1 MSSNTYTLKIDIDD
15 SKIRDLEKRLSKLM
29 SGTGTGGMARVSGV
43 ATGESGAGGGIAK
56 NIAKLGVIALG
67 VGSLVGLVSKLTGMI
82 VDSSPML
89 KGMLKLLNYS
99 VMLILR
105 PIGDFFGFFLRPLIV
120 YFLRSVA
127 LPFYKQWRP
136 IAQKIGSW
144 LGVKLIQRQ
153 SQIDAIDS
161 KNGLEEGF
169 KWETDGIKNLEKQ
182 ILGFSSFLSIFDK
195 DETQFK
201 QTKEAIAAFKG
212 AFTAINGFTIPTL
225 DTTWLNTWV
234 KNNLS
239 IDKFPTLDTTWLNTW
254 VKNNLSIDKFPTLDL
269 GAVQTKINSAITALV
284 PSFSLSAI
292 QDKIDASITAITSFD
307 FTTEFDKLHTFFED
321 LITDFINMIRERVG
335 LPAIGETTTPEVNV
349 TVDVNNGVEPI
360 FHPWINNKKQPE
372 WYEDPLGAL
381 TNILGWNNQGAG
393 VD

>member
-29 SGTGTGGMARVSGV
+29 SGTATGGMAGVSGA
-43 ATGESGAGGGIAK
+43 ATGKTGAGGNIAK
-56 NIAKLGVIALG
+56 NIGKLGLIAIG
-67 VGSLVGLVSKLTGMI
+67 VGSLVQLVKKLTSMI

-105 PIGDFFGFFLRPLIV
+105 PIGDFFGFFLRPLVV

-136 IAQKIGSW
+136 IAQKIGTW
-144 LGVKLIQRQ
+144 LGIQLIQRQ
-153 SQIDAIDS
+153 SQIDEIGG
-161 KNGLEEGF
+161 KKGWEEGF

-225 DTTWLNTWV
+225 DTTWLDTWV

-239 IDKFPTLDTTWLNTW
+239 IDKFPTLDI
-254 VKNNLSIDKFPTLDL
+254 SAI
-269 GAVQTKINSAITALV
+269 QTKINSAITALV
-284 PSFSLSAI
+284 PSFSLTGI
-292 QDKIDASITAITSFD
+292 QDKIDAAVTAIATFD
-307 FTTEFDKLHTFFED
+307 VAEVFTTIGEKIWKIFDGLIDGIFD
-321 LITDFINMIRERVG
+321 LIPFVDRPDSGSSKVDTTSSLPPYAGTLDYNFSNDQNMQKPEEDPITSAWTWAATGV
-335 LPAIGETTTPEVNV
+335 GETIKGW
-349 TVDVNNGVEPI
+349 GV
-360 FHPWINNKKQPE
+360 
-372 WYEDPLGAL
+372 
-381 TNILGWNNQGAG
+381 
-393 VD
+393 

>member
-153 SQIDAIDS
+153 SQIDSIDS

-212 AFTAINGFTIPTL
+212 AFTAINGFTI
-225 DTTWLNTWV
+225 
-234 KNNLS
+234 
-239 IDKFPTLDTTWLNTW
+239 PTLDTTWLNTW

-349 TVDVNNGVEPI
+349 TVDLNNGVESTV
-360 FHPWINNKKQPE
+360 HPWMNNKKQPE

>member
-29 SGTGTGGMARVSGV
+29 SGTATGGMAGVSGA
-43 ATGESGAGGGIAK
+43 ATGKTGAGGNIAK
-56 NIAKLGVIALG
+56 NIGKLGLIAIG
-67 VGSLVGLVSKLTGMI
+67 VGSLVQLVKKLTSMI

-105 PIGDFFGFFLRPLIV
+105 PIGDFFGFFLRPLVV

-136 IAQKIGSW
+136 IAQKIGTW
-144 LGVKLIQRQ
+144 LGIQLIQRQ
-153 SQIDAIDS
+153 SQIDEIGG
-161 KNGLEEGF
+161 KKGWEEGF

-225 DTTWLNTWV
+225 DTTWLDTWV

-239 IDKFPTLDTTWLNTW
+239 IDKFPTLDI
-254 VKNNLSIDKFPTLDL
+254 SAI
-269 GAVQTKINSAITALV
+269 QTKINSSITALV
-284 PSFSLSAI
+284 PSFSLSAV
-292 QDKIDASITAITSFD
+292 QDKIEAGITAITTFN

-321 LITDFINMIRERVG
+321 LVKDFINMMRERLG
-335 LPAIGETTTPEVNV
+335 LPAIDETPAPPAVNV
-349 TVDVNNGVEPI
+349 TVENVQEHI
-360 FHPWINNKKQPE
+360 YPWQQTKKQPE
-372 WYEDPLGAL
+372 WYEDPLGSL

>member
-29 SGTGTGGMARVSGV
+29 SGTATGGMAGVSGA
-43 ATGESGAGGGIAK
+43 ATGKTGAGGSIQK
-56 NIAKLGVIALG
+56 NIAKLGLIAIG
-67 VGSLVGLVSKLTGMI
+67 VGSLVALVKKIGGML

-99 VMLILR
+99 VMLIFR
-105 PIGDFFGFFLRPLIV
+105 PIGDFIGFFLRPLMI

-136 IAQKIGSW
+136 IAQKLGSMIGID
-144 LGVKLIQRQ
+144 VMKRQ
-153 SQIDAIDS
+153 SQIDSIES
-161 KNGLEEGF
+161 KNGLQAGF
-169 KWETDGIKNLEKQ
+169 KWEIDGLKNLEKQ
-182 ILGFSSFLSIFDK
+182 FLGFASFLSIFEEG
-195 DETQFK
+195 ETQFES
-201 QTKEAIAAFKG
+201 TKEAIAAFKG

-225 DTTWLNTWV
+225 DTTWLDTWV

-239 IDKFPTLDTTWLNTW
+239 IDKFPTLDI
-254 VKNNLSIDKFPTLDL
+254 SAI
-269 GAVQTKINSAITALV
+269 QTKINSAITALV
-284 PSFSLSAI
+284 PSFSLSAV
-292 QDKIDASITAITSFD
+292 QDKIEAGITAITTFN

-321 LITDFINMIRERVG
+321 LVKDFINMMRERLG
-335 LPAIGETTTPEVNV
+335 LPAIDETPAPPAVNV
-349 TVDVNNGVEPI
+349 TVENVQEHI
-360 FHPWINNKKQPE
+360 YPWQQTKKQPE
-372 WYEDPLGAL
+372 WYEDPLGSL

>member
-1 MSSNTYTLKIDIDD
+1 
-15 SKIRDLEKRLSKLM
+15 
-29 SGTGTGGMARVSGV
+29 MAGVSGV
-43 ATGESGAGGGIAK
+43 ATGKTGAGGNIAK
-56 NIAKLGVIALG
+56 NIGKLSAIAIG
-67 VGSLVGLVSKLTGMI
+67 VGSLVGLVHKLTGMI

-105 PIGDFFGFFLRPLIV
+105 PIGDFFGFFLRPLVV
-120 YFLRSVA
+120 YFLRSIA

-144 LGVKLIQRQ
+144 LGIQLIQRQ

-169 KWETDGIKNLEKQ
+169 KWETDGVKNLEKQ

-225 DTTWLNTWV
+225 DTTWLDTWV

-239 IDKFPTLDTTWLNTW
+239 IDKFPTLDI
-254 VKNNLSIDKFPTLDL
+254 SAI
-269 GAVQTKINSAITALV
+269 QTKINSAITALV
-284 PSFSLSAI
+284 PSFSLTGI
-292 QDKIDASITAITSFD
+292 QDKIDAAVTAIATFD
-307 FTTEFDKLHTFFED
+307 VAEVFTT
-321 LITDFINMIRERVG
+321 
-335 LPAIGETTTPEVNV
+335 IGEKIEKIFDDLVDGIYNLIPFLDRPDSGSSKVDTTSPLPPYAGTLESNFGSEQKPEK
-349 TVDVNNGVEPI
+349 DGLSAWFELI
-360 FHPWINNKKQPE
+360 GR
-372 WYEDPLGAL
+372 GANETIASWGL
-381 TNILGWNNQGAG
+381 S
-393 VD
+393 